1 MEVEEIV
8 RILED
13 MNQWRQGFDVDEDG
27 YHNDM
32 PHSPRKFTMA
42 IEMVLEIFKTLE
54 PRENPMSGDWY
65 SGSSYCDCENWR

>member
-1 MEVEEIV
+1 MEVEDIV

-42 IEMVLEIFKTLE
+42 I
-54 PRENPMSGDWY
+54 
-65 SGSSYCDCENWR
+65 